1 MLLSTAPRVA
11 PVPSD
16 EIDWPRTFA
25 SIVVYGG
32 MLLILGLL
40 VLALVLVVRW
50 LHQKSEQQS
59 LALQAQR
66 VQQAAAWA
74 AHEEQRR
81 AAMMAQYGAV
91 EAARRWEQEER
102 ERREQQVAQARL
114 DDLTRRF
121 GSSAAHRIL
130 QGEVW
135 RGQSVA
141 ALLEALGPPAD
152 SDQKVMKTKTKTVYK
167 WGHVSGNRYAV
178 RVTVENGFVIGWER

>member
-1 MLLSTAPRVA
+1 MLSAPPRVA
-11 PVPSD
+11 PAPSG
-16 EIDWPRTFA
+16 EIDWARTFA

-32 MLLILGLL
+32 MLLILVLF
-40 VLALVLVVRW
+40 VLAVVMLVRW
-50 LHQKSEQQS
+50 LHQKSEQQG

-66 VQQAAAWA
+66 IQQAAAWA

-81 AAMMAQYGAV
+81 AALIAQYGAV
-91 EAARRWEQEER
+91 EAARMWEQQEH
-102 ERREQQVAQARL
+102 ERRKQEAAQRRL

-121 GSSAAHRIL
+121 GGSAAHRIL

-135 RGQSVA
+135 QGQSAA

-178 RVTVENGFVIGWER
+178 RVTVENGVVIGWER